1 MSRVTPQVIWT
12 VIRRARLLRVL
23 MIYLGACLATLEA
36 VDLIAAHVG
45 LPDWTFRVAIVL
57 LLLGFPIIVTT
68 ALVQS
73 APRASAGAAE
83 EAPAAEEP
91 PTSVSEGAVRAGQW
105 LTWPRAITGGVLAF
119 ALLGVTVTVLTLARM
134 LGIGPAGSLVAAG
147 VLGPRERIIL
157 ADFENL
163 TRDSLLAIVVAE
175 ALRIDLAESPMVTV
189 AAPEYVAKVLTRM
202 AVEPG
207 TPLDLGL
214 AREVAIRE
222 GLRAVVVG
230 EVGALGNRYML
241 TAEIVAAESGE
252 VLAGFR
258 ETAGGEDDI
267 VVAVD
272 RLSHKL
278 RERIGESLKSIRRSP
293 PLNDVT
299 TGSLEALRKYSQALG
314 AIYTDGEAE
323 RGIAL
328 LEEALALDT
337 SFAVAY
343 SELGTTLLNRG
354 EQRARALEA
363 LGDAYEHRDRL
374 TERERQVVTGNYHL
388 DVTRE
393 WDKAIAAYRTVLD
406 IYSDDAES
414 LNNLAYLYLQLR
426 DFTRA
431 EELIQRAL
439 AVDSTDAVIF
449 GNLVYAQVALG
460 KFEEAERSLER
471 MREKTP
477 GHPQTAWRTAALAS
491 ARGDYRAAEAHVRGL
506 WEAGKGSLA
515 QQARAS
521 LNLAVLAR
529 VRGRPAEAER
539 HLRDA
544 MAAQRERGLG
554 SEYLEAAIELAWL
567 DVWYRGAPARGLR
580 QAEEALALYPL
591 DSLDPL
597 DRPYLSLAKLYAV
610 AGRPRRA
617 AQLVREYEARLDV
630 ESRRGSEEAWHEAR
644 GAVALAEGRVEDA
657 IAELAA
663 WDAATGCPVCA
674 LPDLASAY
682 ERAGVADSLVPIYER
697 YLSTPW
703 LPRLLSDSYY
713 LGQIHERLGQLY
725 REQGDADRAIEQYG
739 KLIDLWRDADPEF
752 EPRVEAARRAIL
764 AFPGHR

>member
-1 MSRVTPQVIWT
+1 
-12 VIRRARLLRVL
+12 

-36 VDLIAAHVG
+36 VDLVGAHIG
-45 LPDWTFRVAIVL
+45 LPDWTFRGAILL
-57 LLLGFPIIVTT
+57 LLLGLPIIVTT

-73 APRASAGAAE
+73 APWASAGAAE
-83 EAPAAEEP
+83 DSPAAAAEEA
-91 PTSVSEGAVRAGQW
+91 PTSVSEGAAAARRW

-119 ALLGVTVTVLTLARM
+119 ALLGVTVTVLTLLRM

-147 VLGPRERIIL
+147 VLSPRERIIL
-157 ADFENL
+157 ADFENF
-163 TRDSLLAIVVAE
+163 TQDSLLPIVVAE
-175 ALRIDLAESPMVTV
+175 ALRIDLAESPAVTV
-189 AAPEYVAKVLTRM
+189 AAPEYVVKVLARM

-207 TPLDLGL
+207 TFLDLRL

-230 EVGALGNRYML
+230 EVGVLGNRYML
-241 TAEIVAAESGE
+241 TAQIVAAESGE
-252 VLAGFR
+252 LLAGFR

-293 PLNDVT
+293 PLGDVT
-299 TGSLEALRKYSQALG
+299 TSSLEALRKYSQALR
-314 AIYTDGEAE
+314 AIYTQGEAE

-363 LGDAYEHRDRL
+363 LSEAYERRDRL

-406 IYSDDAES
+406 IYPDDAES

-431 EELIQRAL
+431 EELMRRAL
-439 AVDSTDAVIF
+439 AVDSSDAVIF
-449 GNLVYAQVALG
+449 GNVVYAQVALG

-477 GHPQTAWRTAALAS
+477 GHPQTAWRAAALAS
-491 ARGDYRAAEAHVRGL
+491 ARGDYQAAEAQVRGL
-506 WEAGKGSLA
+506 WEAGKGNLA

-521 LNLAVLAR
+521 LNLAALAR
-529 VRGRPAEAER
+529 LRGRLAEAER

-544 MAAQRERGLG
+544 MAAQQERGLG

-567 DVWYRGAPARGLR
+567 DVWYRGAPASGLR

-597 DRPYLSLAKLYAV
+597 DRPYLSLAKLYAI
-610 AGRPRRA
+610 AGRPGRA
-617 AQLVREYEARLDV
+617 AQLVREYEASLDV
-630 ESRRGSEEAWHEAR
+630 ESRRGSEDAWHEAR
-644 GAVALAEGRVEDA
+644 GAVALAEGRVQDA
-657 IAELAA
+657 IAELVA

-674 LPDLASAY
+674 LPDLGLAY
-682 ERAGVADSLVPIYER
+682 ERVGAPDSVVAISER

-703 LPRLLSDSYY
+703 LPRLMPDSYY
-713 LGQIHERLGQLY
+713 LGQVHERLGRLY
-725 REQGDADRAIEQYG
+725 RERGDADRAIDQYG
-739 KLIDLWRDADPEF
+739 KLIDLWRDAEPELQ
-752 EPRVEAARRAIL
+752 PRVEAARRAIL